1 MVEMFVGGAP
11 SEFGSEWV
19 AALWGLFL
27 NVAVSMTALVV
38 GQHLALALQNWYTDG
53 GEVKQQPHTDAEAVN
68 AVQSQKQQST
78 LSAAH
83 VNVQL
88 TDVTVPQDAT
98 STSPP
103 SAAVHNPEQQT
114 GQDIPAA
121 VAPKAEAVVPS
132 APARPLICY
141 AMDLL
146 VLIIL
151 LFLTAISI
159 GYAIIEGKT
168 SQASSQ
174 ILTMT

>member
-11 SEFGSEWV
+11 SHFGSEWV

-38 GQHLALALQNWYTDG
+38 GQHLALALQTWYNDQ
-53 GEVKQQPHTDAEAVN
+53 GEVEPKPHTDAQAVN
-68 AVQSQKQQST
+68 LVRSQEQQAEV
-78 LSAAH
+78 SAALFS
-83 VNVQL
+83 VQL
-88 TDVTVPQDAT
+88 TTVAVPQNALLA
-98 STSPP
+98 SP
-103 SAAVHNPEQQT
+103 SLAAVHGAEQQDM
-114 GQDIPAA
+114 QDILAA
-121 VAPKAEAVVPS
+121 GAPKAETVPPS
-132 APARPLICY
+132 PPARPLICF

-168 SQASSQ
+168 AQASAW
-174 ILTMT
+174 I